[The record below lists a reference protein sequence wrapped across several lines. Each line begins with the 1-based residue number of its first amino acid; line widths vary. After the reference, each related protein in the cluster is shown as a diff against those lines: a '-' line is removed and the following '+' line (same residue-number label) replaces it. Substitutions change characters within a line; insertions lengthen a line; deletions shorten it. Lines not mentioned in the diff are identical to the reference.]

1 MLKNFDVII
10 VGAGPAGLRC
20 AEILSQTKLSVLL
33 LEKNPVVGDKVCA
46 GGITRKGF
54 QMMNIPDEIVQHKVV
69 EVDLHSKHYQNH
81 SNWPEPVMY
90 TVNRREF
97 GEWQLQRLKGTQVN
111 VRLNTKV
118 IEVKENHIRTDKNEE
133 IGFKFLVGADGPNSM
148 VRKHLKIPVEKVLA
162 SVQYI
167 IPQKEVKPSMG
178 IFLHSKY
185 FHSWYAWLF
194 PHKNNIIVG
203 TCADAKYVSGKKMKS
218 KLHAWMKKEGY
229 DISMAEYQSYPI
241 NYDYRGIHF
250 GNIFLAG
257 EAAGMASGLTGEGIY
272 QSLVCGEEVAKL
284 IIDPDYVSKPME
296 HILRY
301 NNIQYKFLKFS
312 QRLGFLRGPLHDLI
326 ILIMRNKKMNK
337 KITKGF
343 S

>member
-1 MLKNFDVII
+1 MNNYDVII

-20 AEILSQTKLSVLL
+20 AEILSKTELSVLL
-33 LEKNPVVGDKVCA
+33 LEKNPFVGNKVCA

-54 QMMNIPDEIVQHKVV
+54 QMMQIPEEIIQHKVV
-69 EVDLHSKHYQNH
+69 EVALHSKHYKNH

-97 GEWQLQRLKGTQVN
+97 GEWQLNRLKGTQIE
-111 VRLNTKV
+111 VRLSTKV
-118 IEVKENHIRTDKNEE
+118 TEIKENHILTNKKEE
-133 IGFKFLVGADGPNSM
+133 IAFKFLVGADGPNSM
-148 VRKHLKIPVEKVLA
+148 VRRYLKIPLEKVLA
-162 SVQYI
+162 SVQYV
-167 IPQKEVKPSMG
+167 IPQKNVAPSMG
-178 IFLHSKY
+178 VYLNTRY

-194 PHKNNIIVG
+194 PHKDSIIVG
-203 TCADAKYVSGKKMKS
+203 TCADAKYVSGKKMKD

-229 DISMAEYQSYPI
+229 DISNAEYQSYPI
-241 NYDYRGIHF
+241 SYDYRGIQF
-250 GNIFLAG
+250 GNFFLAG

-284 IIDPDYVSKPME
+284 IINPNYVSKPME

-301 NNIQYKFLKFS
+301 NDIQYKFLKFS
-312 QRLGFLRGPLHDLI
+312 QKIGFLRGPLHDLI
-326 ILIMRNKKMNK
+326 ILIMRNKRFNK